1 VRAVRAGLPLLVV
14 LALAAALL
22 AITTVAREISA
33 RAGFLVERP
42 VVLLVWLVGLL
53 LAATLIA
60 WVSRSALR
68 REDTSVSLWLLI
80 LAAVAL
86 ASPLLLTLQQHPSP

>member
-1 VRAVRAGLPLLVV
+1 MRAVRAGLPLLVV

-22 AITTVAREISA
+22 AITAVAREISA

-53 LAATLIA
+53 LVATLLA
-60 WVSRSALR
+60 WVSRSAIR
-68 REDTSVSLWLLI
+68 RADTSVSLWLLI

>member
-1 VRAVRAGLPLLVV
+1 MRAARAGLPLVIV

-22 AITTVAREISA
+22 AIATVARVISA

-42 VVLLVWLVGLL
+42 AVLIVWLVGLL
-53 LAATLIA
+53 VAAGLIA
-60 WVSRSALR
+60 WVSRVALQR
-68 REDTSVSLWLLI
+68 ADSSVSLWLLV

>member
-1 VRAVRAGLPLLVV
+1 MRAVRAGLPLLVV

-53 LAATLIA
+53 LVAMLLA

-68 REDTSVSLWLLI
+68 RADTSAGLWLLI

>member
-53 LAATLIA
+53 LVATLLA
-60 WVSRSALR
+60 WGSRSAIR

-86 ASPLLLTLQQHPSP
+86 ASLLLLTLQQHPSP

>member
-1 VRAVRAGLPLLVV
+1 MRAVRAGLPLLVV

-33 RAGFLVERP
+33 RTGFLVERP

-53 LAATLIA
+53 LVATLLA
-60 WVSRSALR
+60 WVSRSAIR
-68 REDTSVSLWLLI
+68 RADTSVSLWLLI

>member
-1 VRAVRAGLPLLVV
+1 MRAVRAGLPLVVV

-22 AITTVAREISA
+22 AITTVAREISDC
-33 RAGFLVERP
+33 AGFPVERP
-42 VVLLVWLVGLL
+42 VVLVVWLIGLL
-53 LAATLIA
+53 LAATLLA
-60 WVSRSALR
+60 WVSRAALR
-68 REDTSVSLWLLI
+68 RADTPVSLWLLI

>member
-1 VRAVRAGLPLLVV
+1 MRIVRAGLPLALVLGV
-14 LALAAALL
+14 AAALL
-22 AITTVAREISA
+22 ALATVAREISA

-42 VVLLVWLVGLL
+42 TVLLVWLVGLL
-53 LAATLIA
+53 LAAVLIA
-60 WVSRSALR
+60 WVSRAALR
-68 REDTSVSLWLLI
+68 RADSAVSLWLLA

>member
-1 VRAVRAGLPLLVV
+1 MRAVRAGLPLVVV

-22 AITTVAREISA
+22 AITTVARQISD

-42 VVLLVWLVGLL
+42 VVLVVWLIGLL
-53 LAATLIA
+53 LAATLLA
-60 WVSRSALR
+60 WVSRAALR
-68 REDTSVSLWLLI
+68 RADTPVSLWLLI

>member
-1 VRAVRAGLPLLVV
+1 MRAVRAGLPLLVV

-53 LAATLIA
+53 LVATLLA
-60 WVSRSALR
+60 WVSRSAIR
-68 REDTSVSLWLLI
+68 RADTSVSLWLLI

-86 ASPLLLTLQQHPSP
+86 GSPLLLTLQQHPSP

>member
-1 VRAVRAGLPLLVV
+1 MRAVRAGLPLLVV

-22 AITTVAREISA
+22 AITTVARETSA

-53 LAATLIA
+53 LR
-60 WVSRSALR
+60 WRHRCS
-68 REDTSVSLWLLI
+68 
-80 LAAVAL
+80 
-86 ASPLLLTLQQHPSP
+86 

>member
-1 VRAVRAGLPLLVV
+1 MRAVRAGLPLLVV

-53 LAATLIA
+53 LVATLLA

>member
-1 VRAVRAGLPLLVV
+1 MRAVRAGLPLLVV

-53 LAATLIA
+53 LVATLLA
-60 WVSRSALR
+60 LVSRSAIR
-68 REDTSVSLWLLI
+68 RADTSVSLWLLI